1 MAQFNIVKGDSSRI
15 STDITPFQEG
25 RFYLTNDG
33 GLYVDAVVNGE
44 NKRIHLNPTTGGG
57 SMSYARTFVTGDWTA
72 GASESTLSIPASDHG
87 LTGDIIDCQ
96 AFSLHYGAHV
106 TNTWAAVQTY
116 ATNESDGSIT
126 LHSPSA
132 YEGCV
137 VLSAIDQGN

>member
-44 NKRIHLNPTTGGG
+44 NKRIHLNPTTGGDG
-57 SMSYARTFVTGDWTA
+57 MSYARTFVTGDWTA
-72 GASESTLSIPASDHG
+72 GASESTLSIPVSDHG
-87 LTGDIIDCQ
+87 LVGDIIDCQ
-96 AFSLHYGAHV
+96 ALSLHYGEYV
-106 TNTWAAVQTY
+106 MNTWAAVQTH
-116 ATNESDGSIT
+116 ATKEGDGSIT
-126 LHSPSA
+126 LHSPNA

-137 VLSAIDQGN
+137 ALSAIGQGN

>member
-15 STDITPFQEG
+15 STEITPFQDG

-33 GLYVDAVVNGE
+33 GLYVDTVVDGE

-57 SMSYARTFVTGDWTA
+57 SMSYARTFVTGDWTT
-72 GASESTLSIPASDHG
+72 GTSESTLSVPASDHG

-106 TNTWAAVQTY
+106 GTP
-116 ATNESDGSIT
+116 GR
-126 LHSPSA
+126 
-132 YEGCV
+132 
-137 VLSAIDQGN
+137 LSRRM